1 MTLATWVCWS
11 VRSCVLGDRAE
22 LGWQYDVGLSANGPC
37 GAPCLQL
44 LTLKLQGNYM
54 PRDVYKVTSATIEK
68 AAKGYELFA
77 LQLDGSIRA
86 TQLIPTRRTDQA
98 FDKIYQIYSS
108 NGLQLTVLVGKYLSL
123 RLEETRYGFQFSSV
137 GSCDAIADFKLLL
150 DRSGG
155 KAFHTD
161 LNIVK
166 VLSRN
171 GYQANPDGSITL
183 RGAYS
188 NFNAIR
194 KNETVICYPNRVD
207 HTFLTMDN
215 MEAIYDRFYRDK
227 EVETLNPDRISEY
240 AMHPSGIVE
249 FRQRYHK
256 DNGKLLSKDYI
267 SVLSL
272 GDRLTQEQ
280 LEYLAYIHEY

>member
-1 MTLATWVCWS
+1 
-11 VRSCVLGDRAE
+11 
-22 LGWQYDVGLSANGPC
+22 
-37 GAPCLQL
+37 
-44 LTLKLQGNYM
+44 M

-68 AAKGYELFA
+68 TGKGYELFV

-98 FDKIYQIYSS
+98 FDKIYQLYIS
-108 NGLQLTVLVGKYLSL
+108 NGSQIIDLVGKYLSL

-150 DRSGG
+150 DRSCG

-166 VLSRN
+166 VLIRN

-183 RGAYS
+183 RGEYS
-188 NFNAIR
+188 HLNVIR
-194 KNETVICYPNRVD
+194 KNDTVICYSNIVD
-207 HTFLTMDN
+207 YTTLTLEN
-215 MEAIYDRFYRDK
+215 MKVIFERFYKGK
-227 EVETLNPDRISEY
+227 EVNFPNPDNVSEY
-240 AMHPSGIVE
+240 ALHPSGIVE
-249 FRQRYHK
+249 SYQRYHR
-256 DNGKLLSKDYI
+256 DNGKLLSRGDI

-280 LEYLAYIHEY
+280 LEYLAYRHEY